1 MRRYPFLPPDS
12 RLGWTP
18 YAWLIYLFFFVAEP
32 LFASGRPPWEYAAD
46 AAVLAAF
53 LPLYFWG
60 YWQRGLRA
68 LRPALG
74 CVLLG
79 SMSVHWN
86 GGAAVFFIYGA
97 GFLGAIGRTR
107 TALWALAGLVVW
119 VAAEA
124 WWVGAGWTFWL
135 IAIVFSGLVAGINI
149 HYAEVAR
156 RDDALRRSQEEV
168 ERLAQVAERERI
180 GRDLHDLLGH
190 TLSLIT
196 LKSELAGKLLA
207 RQDGGRAAASHA
219 AVTREVADIER
230 ISRRALSEV
239 RQAVQGYRSG
249 GLAAE
254 LEHAAAT
261 LASAGLECRRTVDD
275 EALAAATAEP
285 ARERVL
291 SFVLRE
297 AVTNVLRHAAAAHC
311 ELSLTL
317 AGGEL
322 RLGVADDG
330 RGGAAPDGFGLSGMR
345 ERLAALGGRVER
357 DGVGGTRLLA
367 AVPLAAAA
375 EAEPRRQSALR
386 PAPAAGGPGGG
397 APGGG

>member
-1 MRRYPFLPPDS
+1 
-12 RLGWTP
+12 
-18 YAWLIYLFFFVAEP
+18 VA
-32 LFASGRPPWEYAAD
+32 
-46 AAVLAAF
+46 
-53 LPLYFWG
+53 
-60 YWQRGLRA
+60 RG
-68 LRPALG
+68 G
-74 CVLLG
+74 C
-79 SMSVHWN
+79 
-86 GGAAVFFIYGA
+86 
-97 GFLGAIGRTR
+97 
-107 TALWALAGLVVW
+107 
-119 VAAEA
+119 
-124 WWVGAGWTFWL
+124 
-135 IAIVFSGLVAGINI
+135 GLVAGINI

-207 RQDGGRAAASHA
+207 RQDGAPAPASHEAASQE
-219 AVTREVADIER
+219 AVAREVADIER

-254 LEHAAAT
+254 LEHAAAA

-285 ARERVL
+285 ARERAL

-297 AVTNVLRHAAAAHC
+297 AVTNVLRHAAAASC

-322 RLGVADDG
+322 RLGVGDDG

-345 ERLAALGGRVER
+345 ERLAALGGRLER
-357 DGVGGTRLLA
+357 DGDGGTRLLA
-367 AVPLAAAA
+367 TVPLAVAAA
-375 EAEPRRQSALR
+375 DAAPRRQAALR
-386 PAPAAGGPGGG
+386 PAPAGGGPAGGPGSG
-397 APGGG
+397 